1 MKLWLLGSLRLL
13 AARALILIINIDGLI
28 WTLNLLLSANLV
40 YLWDRSSETTKS
52 VLISSIEVIL
62 TLEGIFFFEAY

>member
-13 AARALILIINIDGLI
+13 AARALILIINIDCLI